1 MKPGMLPEVDDADLR
16 EFIDAVRGVR
26 MVSSDGVV
34 KRHLQVAAMQPPQ
47 QSDKCPECGAH
58 RWQRHVALI
67 YDYETGSLN
76 EGAPL

>member
-1 MKPGMLPEVDDADLR
+1 
-16 EFIDAVRGVR
+16 

-34 KRHLQVAAMQPPQ
+34 KRNLQAAAMQPPQ
-47 QSDKCPECGAH
+47 QSDECPECGAQ
-58 RWQRHVALI
+58 RWRRHVALI